1 MKAVLIDHYGSAEVL
16 QNKEIEQPQL
26 KPDRL
31 LVKVYAASVNPV
43 DWKIRNG
50 LLKGLIS
57 TKFPTILGIDLSG
70 EVVALGEKVT
80 RFKPGDLVYANLGL
94 PGGAYAEFAA
104 VPEKKY
110 RAQTCK
116 HDPRR
121 GSSRSLRGTYCPTNF
136 ARSRSD

>member
-31 LVKVYAASVNPV
+31 LVKVYATSVNPV

-57 TKFPTILGIDLSG
+57 TKFPTIFWVYL
-70 EVVALGEKVT
+70 EV
-80 RFKPGDLVYANLGL
+80 RMPNLQ
-94 PGGAYAEFAA
+94 PF
-104 VPEKKY
+104 PKKI
-110 RAQTCK
+110 
-116 HDPRR
+116 
-121 GSSRSLRGTYCPTNF
+121 SRSNLQT
-136 ARSRSD
+136 